1 MTPPQELPRGWNARV
16 RCFMGSGASGVWVV
30 SIILSL
36 LVPASTVGADGAAG
50 PSSPAVLRD
59 CVAMIQ
65 EHEGPPRYPY
75 PRVTEVVVLCGDT
88 EGVVLRASSVP
99 TALGLRW
106 QGEKALVISVP
117 EGTRVL
123 TRSTAL
129 GDVSVAYDPLLLD
142 SDVAYGV
149 LPSSQWPSTCAS
161 AAHQIAEALPGES
174 REIIRDL
181 SPDELLEMRLYWGAL
196 LARHFALYAGNLGLL
211 ESCGGAASTGGA
223 AIVDLVAHE
232 LRPR

>member
-1 MTPPQELPRGWNARV
+1 
-16 RCFMGSGASGVWVV
+16 MGSGASGVWVV
-30 SIILSL
+30 PIILMCSGW
-36 LVPASTVGADGAAG
+36 LVPASTADADGAAA

-59 CVAMIQ
+59 CVAMSQ

-106 QGEKALVISVP
+106 QGEKALLISVP
-117 EGTRVL
+117 AGTRVL
-123 TRSTAL
+123 TRSTAF
-129 GDVSVAYDPLLLD
+129 GDVSVAYDPSLLD
-142 SDVAYGV
+142 SDIAYGV
-149 LPSSQWPSTCAS
+149 LPPSQWPSTCAS
-161 AAHQIAEALPGES
+161 AARQIAEVLPGSS
-174 REIIRDL
+174 REIIRGL